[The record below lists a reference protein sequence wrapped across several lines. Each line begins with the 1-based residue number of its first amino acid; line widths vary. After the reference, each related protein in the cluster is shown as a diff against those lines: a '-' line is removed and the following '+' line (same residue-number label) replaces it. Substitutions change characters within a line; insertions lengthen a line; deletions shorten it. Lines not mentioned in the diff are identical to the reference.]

1 MSSMAVAPA
10 RPRLKPRTGARP
22 EPGTAPGIAPEVAPG
37 IGPRPQTGPGPLRLT
52 RRGRLVVFLASLV
65 AVLSVLFV
73 VLSDAATGTAE
84 RGRPVPVRM
93 VAVEPGDTLWTI
105 ATRAAPG
112 EDPRDLVDRI
122 EELNSLDGALQVG
135 SRIAVPLDR

>member
-1 MSSMAVAPA
+1 MSSMALAPA
-10 RPRLKPRTGARP
+10 RPRSVPEARP
-22 EPGTAPGIAPEVAPG
+22 ATPTAREPRAQAV
-37 IGPRPQTGPGPLRLT
+37 PGPLRLT
-52 RRGRLVVFLASLV
+52 RRGRLVVFLAGLV
-65 AVLSVLFV
+65 TVLSMLFV